1 MKKVSI
7 FLSIIIFLSLMAIG
21 CNKEKI
27 DKSKEENH
35 KIENSKSKSDNE
47 IKQIAFESL
56 SDNEK
61 NTIINWM
68 DGKVE
73 VYKSTTDH
81 SVGSSIEPIN
91 IKDKDTYKVT
101 FGTNNEETLGP
112 ITMYLDR
119 NTYEVL
125 GVDLRD

>member
-1 MKKVSI
+1 MKKISI
-7 FLSIIIFLSLMAIG
+7 FLSIIIFLSLIAIG
-21 CNKEKI
+21 CSEEKI
-27 DKSKEENH
+27 GKSKEESH
-35 KIENSKSKSDNE
+35 KIENSKSKSDND

-68 DGKVE
+68 DGIVE

-81 SVGSSIEPIN
+81 IVGSSIEPIN

-101 FGTNNEETLGP
+101 FWTNNEETLGP